1 MGDMVFLTPVTWDMV
16 MVVMDSPS
24 SPHPPPLH
32 PQLPMPERSVMLK
45 PSLRL
50 MLMPLLKLIMVI
62 TVTLDTTVDTVDI
75 VDTMVDTVDTTAVDT
90 DMEDTVTDG
99 ANREIHTTQNFDL
112 ERKKK

>member
-1 MGDMVFLTPVTWDMV
+1 

-32 PQLPMPERSVMLK
+32 PQLLMPERSVMLK
-45 PSLRL
+45 LRL

-62 TVTLDTTVDTVDI
+62 TVTLDTMVDTVDI

-99 ANREIHTTQNFDL
+99 ANREIHLMQNFDL